1 MAELIKYILI
11 NLFSFIFAF
20 IAIKPIYKKLLPYL
34 QISFNWAQELITNQN
49 INSNIFTYSSRAI
62 IVLIISTLIYLPFLI
77 ITRYIIKILYPRL
90 LPTADPILK
99 KQSYAW
105 IVIFLLLSVIVNISH
120 LFNSIASGSFV

>member
-90 LPTADPILK
+90 TYSRSNFEKTKLCLDSNIL
-99 KQSYAW
+99 
-105 IVIFLLLSVIVNISH
+105 ITISH
-120 LFNSIASGSFV
+120 S